1 MVALFVIATILLF
14 VVADAVVAYMKRKE
28 APAAEPGLAF
38 APQGMP
44 SGLFVHP
51 NHVWLSVET
60 SGNVRVGLDELARKL
75 VGAID
80 SVRFADTGKA
90 IKRGETLFWVK
101 AGELEVPFASPV
113 SGVVQTTQ
121 LPAGGARGNDA
132 SAWFASV
139 KPERLGFEI
148 RSLRV
153 AEDAAAWLRAEFRR
167 LGEALHGQRLQTAGA
182 LPDGGEPADGLLR
195 ELDAAS
201 REELIRGFLSR
212 QV

>member
-28 APAAEPGLAF
+28 APATEPQRAF
-38 APQGMP
+38 ASQGMP

-51 NHVWLSVET
+51 NHVWLSVEP
-60 SGNVRVGLDELARKL
+60 SGDVHVGLDELARKL

-101 AGELEVPFASPV
+101 AGDMEVPFASPV
-113 SGVVQTTQ
+113 SGMVQSTQ
-121 LPAGGARGNDA
+121 LPGSGVRGNEA
-132 SAWFASV
+132 AAWFAAV

-167 LGEALHGQRLQTAGA
+167 LSETLQGLRLQTAGA

-195 ELDAAS
+195 VLDAAS
-201 REELIRGFLSR
+201 REELLRGFLAR
-212 QV
+212 KL

>member
-14 VVADAVVAYMKRKE
+14 VIADAVVAYMKRKE
-28 APAAEPGLAF
+28 APATQVAF

-51 NHVWLSVET
+51 NHVWLTVEPA
-60 SGNVRVGLDELARKL
+60 GNVRVGLDALARKL

-80 SVRFADTGKA
+80 SVRFAEAGKA

-101 AGELEVPFASPV
+101 GGDVEVPFASPV

-121 LPAGGARGNDA
+121 VPAAGAMGNDP
-132 SAWFASV
+132 SAWFATV

-153 AEDAAAWLRAEFRR
+153 AEDAASWLRAEFQR
-167 LGEALHGQRLQTAGA
+167 LGESLHGLRLQTAGA

-195 ELDAAS
+195 VLDAAG
-201 REELIRGFLSR
+201 REVLLRGFLAR
-212 QV
+212 AL